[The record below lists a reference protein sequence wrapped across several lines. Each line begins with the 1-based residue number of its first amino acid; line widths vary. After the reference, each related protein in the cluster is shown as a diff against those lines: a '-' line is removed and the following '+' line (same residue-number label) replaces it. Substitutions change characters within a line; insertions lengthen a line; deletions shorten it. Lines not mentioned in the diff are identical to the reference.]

1 MIIEA
6 SQKYIRVSPQKVK
19 FVADA
24 VKKMTLKDMRTHLS
38 YLNSEAARK
47 LLVTLDQAFANAQHN
62 FGLSQEQLSLESLL
76 ILRGPQYK
84 RQRARSRGQ
93 GHAILK
99 RTTHIVFKL
108 KSVDGASVAPAK
120 TEVKEDVKTEV
131 VEAKVEKK
139 KTAIKKPISKK
150 AVKKVETTE

>member
-24 VKKMTLKDMRTHLS
+24 VKKMTLSDMRTHLS
-38 YLNSEAARK
+38 YMNNEAARK

-62 FGLSQEQLSLESLL
+62 FGLSQESLSLESLL

-108 KSVDGASVAPAK
+108 KSIDAPAAAVEAK
-120 TEVKEDVKTEV
+120 EEVKSDVKEVKTE
-131 VEAKVEKK
+131 K
-139 KTAIKKPISKK
+139 KTVAKKPTSKK
-150 AVKKVETTE
+150 VTKKVETKE

>member
-1 MIIEA
+1 MTITA
-6 SQKYIRVSPQKVK
+6 SQKYIRVSPQKLK

-24 VKKMTLKDMRTHLS
+24 VKKMTLVDMKTHLS
-38 YLNSEAARK
+38 YMNNEAARK

-62 FGLSQEQLSLESLL
+62 FNLGAEQLALESLM

-99 RTTHIVFKL
+99 RTSHIMIKL
-108 KSVDGASVAPAK
+108 KSVDAAA
-120 TEVKEDVKTEV
+120 VKPE
-131 VEAKVEKK
+131 VEKI
-139 KTAIKKPISKK
+139 ACPCPRLR
-150 AVKKVETTE
+150 ARWRL